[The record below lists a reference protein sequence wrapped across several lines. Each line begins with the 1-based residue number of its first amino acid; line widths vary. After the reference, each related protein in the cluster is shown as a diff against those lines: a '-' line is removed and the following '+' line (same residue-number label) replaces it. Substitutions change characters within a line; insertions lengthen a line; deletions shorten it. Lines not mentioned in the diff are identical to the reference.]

1 MTTFLPSQGF
11 FNFVIFI
18 KPRYCAARRNFPDFS
33 PWWALRE
40 AIWNPAPKHQ
50 RSNDVAKRRIPLNV
64 NQLCSDVREPLEKVT
79 DMSER
84 VDDTETSCVD
94 STERCVN
101 KSAVGIEDN
110 QSSYLE
116 GNPTFAASQRGSG
129 EAHEV
134 QGLNGGAVTTTTS

>member
-18 KPRYCAARRNFPDFS
+18 KPRCCAARRNFPDFS

-40 AIWNPAPKHQ
+40 AILNPAPKHQ

-64 NQLCSDVREPLEKVT
+64 YQLCSDVGEPLEKVT
-79 DMSER
+79 DMAER

-94 STERCVN
+94 RTERCVN

-110 QSSYLE
+110 QSS
-116 GNPTFAASQRGSG
+116 
-129 EAHEV
+129 
-134 QGLNGGAVTTTTS
+134 